1 MIRIWTPVR
10 NFLLLFV
17 LALGLTGCGEESKS
31 RRILGQVGAQ
41 NLRTKTLAVC
51 RDGFA
56 SGTPQKVAEDQW
68 PESVRAFQPASLW
81 AEPDGAYLL
90 IYSDADGERGIYL
103 PRILSD
109 QDPVCGPTLQ
119 HVKLA
124 EGVYTY
130 DRKRR

>member
-1 MIRIWTPVR
+1 MR
-10 NFLLLFV
+10 NLPFFLI
-17 LALGLTGCGEESKS
+17 LALGLTACSEQSKS
-31 RRILGQVGAQ
+31 RRTLGRVGAQ
-41 NLRTKTLAVC
+41 QLRTNTLAVC

-56 SGTPQKVAEDQW
+56 SGLPQKVAEDQW
-68 PESVRAFQPASLW
+68 PESVRAFKPASLW

-90 IYSDADGERGIYL
+90 IYSDEAGERGVYL
-103 PRILSD
+103 PRIFSN

-124 EGVYTY
+124 DGVYTY